1 MLIPVCQYGKRQT
14 RILSDA
20 IWGMQI
26 NTQKSKR
33 ILSKIETGT
42 ARNRKRREREKE
54 RERETEMRLSNEK
67 CQRPKQC
74 EKWELKMAN
83 SKLQNGK
90 RKAEHRREKRREK
103 LKNWRC
109 KCCGKCEAAAKDAS
123 LRMRQHGQFI
133 HNMRRQTDTQ
143 CIGAIKCI
151 WHRCCICIYENRKF
165 DYATAASGKR
175 QGAWGKCNSGSRR
188 PKLSKFKPGGNHER
202 QQQ

>member
-42 ARNRKRREREKE
+42 ARNRKRRKE
-54 RERETEMRLSNEK
+54 REGDRNATFKWKMPKAKTMWKMRTENG
-67 CQRPKQC
+67 
-74 EKWELKMAN
+74 
-83 SKLQNGK
+83 KLQAAK
-90 RKAEHRREKRREK
+90 WKTRAEHRKEKRREK

-175 QGAWGKCNSGSRR
+175 QGACGKCNCGSRR

>member
-1 MLIPVCQYGKRQT
+1 MVKDKREFSPMPFEACKLTPKNRSEYCRKSRQAQREIEREGK
-14 RILSDA
+14 
-20 IWGMQI
+20 
-26 NTQKSKR
+26 
-33 ILSKIETGT
+33 
-42 ARNRKRREREKE
+42 REREAQ
-54 RERETEMRLSNEK
+54 MRLSNEK

-83 SKLQNGK
+83 SKLEYGK

-133 HNMRRQTDTQ
+133 HNMRRQTDSQ

-175 QGAWGKCNSGSRR
+175 QGACGKCNSGSRR